1 MEIVT
6 ETETET
12 ESALGVMQGDIWS
25 RCLTDAASKRRGG
38 QSLGRETTGG
48 KWRSCRR
55 TADTPRREMWRHRLS
70 DIAESRAGG
79 D

>member
-48 KWRSCRR
+48 EVEVLQENRR
-55 TADTPRREMWRHRLS
+55 HTETRDVETQ
-70 DIAESRAGG
+70 AE
-79 D
+79 

>member
-12 ESALGVMQGDIWS
+12 ESALGGMQGDIWS

-48 KWRSCRR
+48 EVEVLQENRR
-55 TADTPRREMWRHRLS
+55 HTETRDVETQ
-70 DIAESRAGG
+70 AE
-79 D
+79 

>member
-48 KWRSCRR
+48 GSGGPAGEPQTHRDARCG
-55 TADTPRREMWRHRLS
+55 DT
-70 DIAESRAGG
+70 G
-79 D
+79 

>member
-38 QSLGRETTGG
+38 QSLLYLEYGLMSIC
-48 KWRSCRR
+48 KV
-55 TADTPRREMWRHRLS
+55 PKLS
-70 DIAESRAGG
+70 LIGYDA
-79 D
+79 